1 MAGFR
6 YLWLIETKSGKI
18 RHRVSKGR
26 KCPMPDEDGFIN
38 LSGFKYG
45 VNPQRF
51 RDWTFKIS
59 KWQRKRYY
67 RVQFWKEND
76 PEPLNFFHIT
86 MPEPRFTSKMI
97 TTVSTAKKISEVLPK
112 EQFDIIKM
120 ALLLSLF
127 ANIAVIVWLI
137 SQIKTG

>member
-1 MAGFR
+1 
-6 YLWLIETKSGKI
+6 
-18 RHRVSKGR
+18 
-26 KCPMPDEDGFIN
+26 MPDEDGFIN

-51 RDWTFKIS
+51 RDWIFKIS
-59 KWQRKRYY
+59 RWQRKRYY

-112 EQFDIIKM
+112 EQFDIVKM
-120 ALLLSLF
+120 ALLLSLM
-127 ANIAVIVWLI
+127 ANIAVIIWLI

>member
-1 MAGFR
+1 MGGFR
-6 YLWLIETKSGKI
+6 YLWLIETKAGKI

-26 KCPMPDEDGFIN
+26 KGPMPDENGFIN

-51 RDWTFKIS
+51 RDWTFKMS

-67 RVQFWKEND
+67 RVQLWKEND

-112 EQFDIIKM
+112 EQFDIVKM
-120 ALLLSLF
+120 ALLLSLI
-127 ANIAVIVWLI
+127 ANIAVIAWLI
-137 SQIKTG
+137 SQVKIG